1 MVELLNYGEVES
13 SLRKNDTLALI
24 KQLHNNYIVCEVI
37 EKFSDN
43 IIEYNVGDKVV
54 LTSHDNRN
62 LYICKYEEFKEASID
77 KLPKIYEYMRKLDT
91 ERVDIKRKTVVN
103 NEYSKSA
110 DAFISNINKANWC
123 KENELKY
130 INMTPVG
137 KMRTKYSLMLA
148 FSIVAIALSLYV
160 LTIGFLDAA
169 AIMFMASLIM
179 FVKSVPL
186 TLASWLKYESKS
198 SLRSKAEAE
207 YIARMIDIDTSRH
220 KILR

>member
-1 MVELLNYGEVES
+1 MVDLLNHGEVES

-43 IIEYNVGDKVV
+43 LIEYNVGDKVV

-91 ERVDIKRKTVVN
+91 ERVDIKSKTVVN
-103 NEYSKSA
+103 NEYSKSV
-110 DAFISNINKANWC
+110 DTLISNINKANWC
-123 KENELKY
+123 KENELRY

-148 FSIVAIALSLYV
+148 FSVVAIVLSFYV
-160 LTIGFLDAA
+160 LTIGMWDAA
-169 AIMFMASLIM
+169 AIMFMASLVM

-186 TLASWLKYESKS
+186 TLASWLKYESKT

-207 YIARMIDIDTSRH
+207 YIAKMIDIDTSRH
-220 KILR
+220 QILR

>member
-1 MVELLNYGEVES
+1 MVDLLDHGEVES

-77 KLPKIYEYMRKLDT
+77 KLSKIYEYMRKLDT
-91 ERVDIKRKTVVN
+91 ELVDIKRKTVVN
-103 NEYSKSA
+103 NEYSKSV
-110 DAFISNINKANWC
+110 DTLISNINKANWC
-123 KENELKY
+123 KENELRY

-137 KMRTKYSLMLA
+137 KMRTRYSLMLA
-148 FSIVAIALSLYV
+148 FSVVAIILSFYV
-160 LTIGFLDAA
+160 LTIGLWDAA
-169 AIMFMASLIM
+169 AIMFTASLIM

-207 YIARMIDIDTSRH
+207 YIAKMIDIDTSRNQL
-220 KILR
+220 LR